1 MAAEGPLSAPC
12 YDRPVASSVRLF
24 LVRHADVANP
34 RRILYGHLPG
44 YPLSSKGVAQAEA
57 TGRYLSGEPIRVI
70 RSSPLERARQTAAII
85 ARQHGSPPLV
95 VDEDLIEARFSHYL
109 QGVPY
114 AQVPWR
120 RPLWWVHMAR
130 PGLLPRDESVDTMA
144 SRVERALLRALDEAD
159 GGTAVCVS
167 HGDPIQALW
176 IRQLGRP
183 AWALHRLQCAKG
195 GLLALDY
202 EGRRLSR
209 VTYVSPESQGA
220 PSPSRAADVS
230 HA

>member
-1 MAAEGPLSAPC
+1 
-12 YDRPVASSVRLF
+12 VAKAVRLY

-34 RRILYGHLPG
+34 RHVLYGHLPG
-44 YPLSSKGVAQAEA
+44 YPLSRRGVEQAEA
-57 TGRYLSGEPIRVI
+57 TGRYLGKEAIRVI
-70 RSSPLERARQTAAII
+70 RTSPLERAQQTAAII
-85 ARQHGSPPLV
+85 AGHLGSPV
-95 VDEDLIEARFSHYL
+95 IAIDEDLLEARFSRYL

-120 RPLWWVHMAR
+120 RPLWWIHMVS
-130 PGLLPRDESVDTMA
+130 PGVLRRDETVGAMA
-144 SRVERALLRALDEAD
+144 ARVERALLRALEDAQ
-159 GGTAVCVS
+159 GQSAVCVS

-176 IRQLGRP
+176 VRHLGRP

-209 VTYVSPESQGA
+209 ITYVPPETQSA
-220 PSPSRAADVS
+220 PAPAATAGID
-230 HA
+230 HG